1 MYQFLVYCF
10 VVLFG
15 LATVWSD
22 GIVLKLI
29 VLLPT
34 LITQVYSLIQNK
46 LVYRASFS
54 VGSILLIVAI
64 VLGAMWNQYVS
75 FAGIVLYF
83 GTLFLSIIGILLY
96 MAFVRGNAKHEREIV
111 MERAIEKKSIKDK
124 LKSLNEQRKLIITS
138 IKSVLKEKKKGTPLI
153 LAIQLVYVDHLKK
166 QQPPEIN
173 AMDFTFLKEV
183 EYERNKYTTG
193 SK

>member
-1 MYQFLVYCF
+1 MLQAIIYFF

-15 LATVWSD
+15 FATVWTD
-22 GIVLKLI
+22 GVILKLI

-34 LITQVYSLIQNK
+34 LITQVYSLTQNK

-54 VGSILLIVAI
+54 VGSILLIAAI
-64 VLGAMWNQYVS
+64 LLGAMWNQYVS
-75 FAGIVLYF
+75 FAGIILYF
-83 GTLFLSIIGILLY
+83 GSFFLSIIVILLY
-96 MAFVRGNAKHEREIV
+96 MAFVRGNAKREREIV
-111 MERAIEKKSIKDK
+111 TEKAVEKKSFKDQ
-124 LKSLNEQRKLIITS
+124 LKSFKEKKTFWITS
-138 IKSVLKEKKKGTPLI
+138 VKSVLKKKKEGTPLV
-153 LAIQLVYVDHLKK
+153 LAIQLVYVEHLRK

-183 EYERNKYTTG
+183 KYERNKYTTG

>member
-1 MYQFLVYCF
+1 MLQLLVYCF

-15 LATVWSD
+15 FTTAWSD
-22 GIVLKLI
+22 GYFLKVV

-34 LITQVYSLIQNK
+34 LITQVYSLTQNK

-54 VGSILLIVAI
+54 VGSILLIAAI
-64 VLGAMWNQYVS
+64 LLGAMWNEYVS

-83 GTLFLSIIGILLY
+83 GGFFLSIIVILLY
-96 MAFVRGNAKHEREIV
+96 MAFVRGNAKREREIV
-111 MERAIEKKSIKDK
+111 MEKAKEKKSFRDQ
-124 LKSLNEQRKLIITS
+124 LKSYKEKKTFLITS
-138 IKSVLKEKKKGTPLI
+138 VKSVLEKKKKGTPLI
-153 LAIQLVYVDHLKK
+153 LAIQLVYVEHLRK
-166 QQPPEIN
+166 QQPPEKN

-183 EYERNKYTTG
+183 KYERNKYTTG

>member
-1 MYQFLVYCF
+1 MLQLMVYCF

-15 LATVWSD
+15 LATAWTD
-22 GIVLKLI
+22 GVFLKLL

-34 LITQVYSLIQNK
+34 LITQVYSLTQNK

-54 VGSILLIVAI
+54 VGSILLIAAI
-64 VLGAMWNQYVS
+64 LLGAMWNQYVS

-83 GTLFLSIIGILLY
+83 GTLFLSIISILLY
-96 MAFVRGNAKHEREIV
+96 MAFVRGNAKREREIV
-111 MERAIEKKSIKDK
+111 MERAIEKKSLKDK
-124 LKSLNEQRKLIITS
+124 LKSLNEHRKFFITS
-138 IKSVLKEKKKGTPLI
+138 IKGVLEKKKKGTPLI
-153 LAIQLVYVDHLKK
+153 LALQLVYVDHLKK
-166 QQPPEIN
+166 QQPPKKN